1 MTKHFLRLGFALLV
15 FSSVGAQQLSIN
27 ELTAHMQRRYLT
39 IDNVV
44 AKFTQQVKFGFSKM
58 EQHFDGT
65 LTMKKPKMYRIES
78 EHQTL
83 VTDGSTVWAHSP
95 VNKQVVIDRYKENQ
109 NSISPDLFLLKIPSD
124 YYSTLL
130 GKETGA
136 AKSLWTVKLVPKDD
150 RSFIRSVK
158 LWIVDGTWDVQKIA
172 IVDVNETE
180 TTYVI
185 DRLSVNTPIND
196 TLFSFSPPSGT
207 EIVDL
212 R

>member
-1 MTKHFLRLGFALLV
+1 MFWI
-15 FSSVGAQQLSIN
+15 VGAQQLSMN
-27 ELTAHMQRRYLT
+27 QVTENMQRRYEM

-44 AKFTQQVKFGFSKM
+44 AGFSQQVKLGFSNI
-58 EQHFDGT
+58 EQRFIGT
-65 LTMKKPKMYRIES
+65 LTMKKPKMYRVES

-83 VTDGSTVWAHSP
+83 VTDGSTVWAYSP
-95 VNKQVVIDRYKENQ
+95 ANKQVVIDKYKENQ
-109 NSISPDLFLLKIPSD
+109 NSISPDQFLLNLPSE

-130 GKETGA
+130 GRESEGTR
-136 AKSLWTVKLVPKDD
+136 SLLTVKLVPKDD

-158 LWIVDGTWDVQKIA
+158 LWVVEGTWDVRRIV

-185 DRLSVNTPIND
+185 ERLSLNTTIND
-196 TLFSFSPPSGT
+196 TVFSFSPPPGT

>member
-1 MTKHFLRLGFALLV
+1 MFWI
-15 FSSVGAQQLSIN
+15 VGAQQLSMN
-27 ELTAHMQRRYLT
+27 QVTENMQRRYEM

-44 AKFTQQVKFGFSKM
+44 AGFSQQVKLGFSNI
-58 EQHFDGT
+58 EQRFIGT
-65 LTMKKPKMYRIES
+65 LTMKKPKMYRVES

-83 VTDGSTVWAHSP
+83 VTDGLTVWAYSP
-95 VNKQVVIDRYKENQ
+95 ANKQVVIDKYKEKQ
-109 NSISPDLFLLKIPSD
+109 NSISPDQFLLNLPSE

-130 GKETGA
+130 GRESEGTR
-136 AKSLWTVKLVPKDD
+136 SLLTVKLVPKDD

-158 LWIVDGTWDVQKIA
+158 LWVVEGTWDVRRIV

-185 DRLSVNTPIND
+185 ERLSLNTTIND
-196 TLFSFSPPSGT
+196 TVFSFSPPPAT